1 MLVDVL
7 KDNHVETKGVRFDP
21 SARTALAFVTL
32 QENGEREFMFYR
44 NPSAD
49 MLYSIADID
58 VDLIQK
64 VILLCLNF
72 LALPII
78 TLEMNVIMDL
88 NICRSQDVRS

>member
-21 SARTALAFVTL
+21 TARTALAFVTL

-49 MLYSIADID
+49 MLYSIGDID

-64 VILLCLNF
+64 VVIIILLCLNF
-72 LALPII
+72 FGFFAN
-78 TLEMNVIMDL
+78 TRDEYYQ
-88 NICRSQDVRS
+88 SWK

>member
-21 SARTALAFVTL
+21 KSRTALAFVTL

-49 MLYSIADID
+49 MLYSIGDID
-58 VDLIQK
+58 VGLIEK
-64 VILLCLNF
+64 VNM
-72 LALPII
+72 
-78 TLEMNVIMDL
+78 TKLEIFWL
-88 NICRSQDVRS
+88 YPL